1 MVPKNSHRIDWLI
14 GLTALSLG
22 VALTL
27 LATVAHSQKVRSDEE
42 VARILAIEQLS
53 VQESGVVRGQVHN
66 KSNHAVREVEIFIR
80 YTWLW
85 EDERNPGKVDP
96 GTSTY
101 FRLKETINPGNSTSF
116 IYKPSPPLPK
126 IAGGR
131 FETSVKIA
139 GFSEIIPQNQ

>member
-53 VQESGVVRGQVHN
+53 MQEGGAVRGQVHN
-66 KSNHAVREVEIFIR
+66 KSNRAVREVQLFIR

-85 EDERNPGKVDP
+85 EDERNPGKTDP

-101 FRLKETINPGNSTSF
+101 HTLKETIQPGARINFT
-116 IYKPSPPLPK
+116 YKPSPPLPK
-126 IAGGR
+126 ISGGR

>member
-1 MVPKNSHRIDWLI
+1 MISPSLSSRIRLI
-14 GLTALSLG
+14 GLVTTVLTLAL
-22 VALTL
+22 VALPP
-27 LATVAHSQKVRSDEE
+27 VVRSQKIRSDEE
-42 VARILAIEQLS
+42 TARMVAIEKLA
-53 VQESGVVRGQVHN
+53 VKDGVVTGEVHN
-66 KSNHAVREVEIFIR
+66 KSDHVVREVEIFIR

-85 EDERNPGKVDP
+85 DDERNPGKVDP

-101 FRLKETINPGNSTSF
+101 YSLKETINPGNSISF

-139 GFSEIIPQNQ
+139 GFTEIIPQK